1 MPTSEQF
8 SILDKTIRVD
18 KKTEY
23 ICLTDL
29 AKLKGD
35 GRMHISNWLRA
46 ATTVYFIEAWEK
58 KFNPDFNVVEFDY
71 IKEDIGSNLFKVS
84 VEGLNEVGCIGV
96 FSKKGRYGGTY
107 ANIQWAI
114 HFSNWMDPRFYMETL
129 SSYLEMHRTLYGV
142 DAAQQRFARELAAE
156 TYPLATGTALSA
168 LPPAADALFEKRIA
182 SVEADILNLALWGMT
197 AQEWRIKFP
206 QTDAR
211 KNMRD
216 YATPEELKT
225 LSALQVLS
233 QEMHENGYSS
243 EERLDRLREKAQ
255 ELIVRFC
262 AKPAKQDLL
271 LLAQHKRGW
280 GAYEF

>member
-1 MPTSEQF
+1 MS
-8 SILDKTIRVD
+8 
-18 KKTEY
+18 
-23 ICLTDL
+23 
-29 AKLKGD
+29 KLKGD
-35 GRMHISNWLRA
+35 SNLFIQNWMRNA
-46 ATTVYFIEAWEK
+46 NTVGFIEAWELLHNPG
-58 KFNPDFNVVEFDY
+58 FNSFEFEGIRKDAGLNAFY
-71 IKEDIGSNLFKVS
+71 VS
-84 VEGLNEVGCIGV
+84 VTDLRNAGCTGIE
-96 FSKKGRYGGTY
+96 SRRGRYGGTY
-107 ANIQWAI
+107 AHIDWAI
-114 HFSNWMDPRFYMETL
+114 HFANWLDPQFYVLTVAAFRQMNDAL
-129 SSYLEMHRTLYGV
+129 MGRQHLE
-142 DAAQQRFARELAAE
+142 QRFARELAAE
-156 TYPLATGTALSA
+156 TYPLVTGAALSA

-243 EERLDRLREKAQ
+243 EERLDRLRSKAE
-255 ELIVRFC
+255 ELIQRFC
-262 AKPAKQDLL
+262 AKHTKQDLL

-280 GAYEF
+280 GRFEF